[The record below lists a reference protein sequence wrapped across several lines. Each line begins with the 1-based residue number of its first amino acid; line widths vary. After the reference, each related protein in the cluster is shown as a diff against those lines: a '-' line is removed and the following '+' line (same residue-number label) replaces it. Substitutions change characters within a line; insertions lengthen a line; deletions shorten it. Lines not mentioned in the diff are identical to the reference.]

1 MKRYGYLFEQIT
13 GFANLYQ
20 ASHKAFCSH
29 RDKPTIK
36 RFWFNLENELLKLQ
50 EELITQTYKPRSY
63 QTFLIHE
70 PKQRQICAAPIR
82 DRVVHHAI
90 CNIISPIWEKGMIY
104 DSYAC
109 RIGKGTQAAI
119 FRSQKFAKK
128 YEFYLQ
134 FDVKHFFATLDR
146 QVLKHIIC
154 GKIKDKKVL
163 ELLSLIIDQDLI
175 GSEADKG
182 VPIGNLTSQ
191 WFANIYLNQ
200 LDQFIKNE
208 LLVKGYLRY
217 MDDFILFESSKERL
231 HNLQYEVN
239 CFVKNKLNLQLKP
252 NPITSPCHQGIS
264 FLGFRIYP
272 NTIVLQNKRMKTL
285 KLKIIELEEQ
295 FICGEISETDLSV
308 RIEGML
314 AHISKYN
321 TFKTRQKIF
330 EKYGKIK

>member
-13 GFANLYQ
+13 DFANLYQ
-20 ASHKAFCSH
+20 ATQKAFCSH

-36 RFWFNLENELLKLQ
+36 IFWFNLEYELFKLQ
-50 EELITQTYKPRSY
+50 EELSTQTYKPRSY
-63 QTFLIHE
+63 QTFLIYE

-119 FRSQKFAKK
+119 FQSKKFAHK
-128 YEFYLQ
+128 YKFYLQ

-146 QVLKHIIC
+146 QVLKYIIC
-154 GKIKDKKVL
+154 RKIKDKKVL
-163 ELLSLIIDQDLI
+163 ELLDLIIDQDLI
-175 GSEADKG
+175 GSEEGKG

-191 WFANIYLNQ
+191 WFANLYLNQ

-208 LLVKGYLRY
+208 LQVKGYLRY
-217 MDDFILFESSKERL
+217 MDDFILFENSKEKL
-231 HNLQYEVN
+231 HNLSYEIN
-239 CFVKNKLNLQLKP
+239 SFVEDKLKLQLKP

-264 FLGFRIYP
+264 FLGFCVFP
-272 NTIVLQNKRMKTL
+272 NLIILQNKKLKTL
-285 KLKIIELEEQ
+285 KEKIIELEEKANL
-295 FICGEISETDLSV
+295 GEITEAELANRVQSM
-308 RIEGML
+308 I

-330 EKYGKIK
+330 EEYGKIK